1 MYREPNQKATGPAG
15 QDGYRIVEADSFKT
29 FNRLGYL
36 FVVLAAA
43 CWASGASASKFLFNS
58 GVTPFQLVQLR
69 ITTAVVFLFL
79 WLLCRKRSLLRIDR
93 RDLVYFLLLGTF
105 GMAAINITYLYAI
118 SKLNVAAALILEYLA
133 PVLIALYAV
142 LFQRERL
149 NGRTIAAIAAALA
162 GCYLVVGAYN
172 LNLFQLNV
180 AGILSGLGAAGAF
193 AWWSIHGEYGM
204 RRYNPWTVLF
214 YALLVAAFEWNL
226 LHPPLEAFM
235 HAYSPATWGWIVFV
249 ALVGAILPFG
259 LYYEGISRIRAT
271 RASITST
278 LEPIMAGV
286 LSFIFLGEVM
296 APLQIL
302 GGGLVIGSIVLLQV
316 QPEHDAMA
324 PAIFRAKRTQR

>member
-1 MYREPNQKATGPAG
+1 
-15 QDGYRIVEADSFKT
+15 VEAESFRT
-29 FNRLGYL
+29 FNRLGYF
-36 FVVLAAA
+36 FVVLAAT
-43 CWASGASASKFLFNS
+43 CWASGASASKFLFHS
-58 GVTPFQLVQLR
+58 GVTPFQLVQMR
-69 ITTAVVFLFL
+69 ITAAVVFLFL
-79 WLLCRKRSLLRIDR
+79 WLLWRHRSLLRIAREDAG
-93 RDLVYFLLLGTF
+93 YFLVLGTF

-133 PVLIALYAV
+133 PVLIALYTV
-142 LFQRERL
+142 VFQRERL
-149 NGRTIAAIAAALA
+149 SRWTVAAIAAAVS

-172 LNLFQLNV
+172 LNVFQLNL
-180 AGILSGLGAAGAF
+180 AGILSGLGAAASF
-193 AWWSIHGEYGM
+193 AWWSVYGEYGM

-214 YALLVAAFEWNL
+214 YALLVAAVEWNL

-235 HAYSPATWGWIVFV
+235 HDYTPATWGLIFFV

-278 LEPIMAGV
+278 IEPIMAGV

-302 GGGLVIGSIVLLQV
+302 GGVLVIGAIILLQV
-316 QPEHDAMA
+316 KQEHDAKA
-324 PAIFRAKRTQR
+324 PAILRKKAVEARGGKV

>member
-1 MYREPNQKATGPAG
+1 M
-15 QDGYRIVEADSFKT
+15 EAESFKK

-36 FVVLAAA
+36 FVVLAAT

-69 ITTAVVFLFL
+69 ITTATAILFV
-79 WLLCRKRSLLRIDR
+79 WMLCGRRSLLRIAAGDA
-93 RDLVYFLLLGTF
+93 LYFLLLGTL

-133 PVLIALYAV
+133 PVLIALYTV
-142 LFQRERL
+142 VFQRERL
-149 NGRTIAAIAAALA
+149 SGWTAAAIAAALA

-172 LNLFQLNV
+172 LDLLQLNL

-193 AWWSIHGEYGM
+193 AWWSVHGEYGM

-214 YALLVAAFEWNL
+214 YALLVAAVEWNL

-235 HAYSPATWGWIVFV
+235 HAYAPATWGWIVFV

-278 LEPIMAGV
+278 LEPIVAGV
-286 LSFIFLGEVM
+286 LSFVFLGEVM

-302 GGGLVIGSIVLLQV
+302 GGVLVIASIVLLQIK
-316 QPEHDAMA
+316 QEHDAKA
-324 PAIFRAKRTQR
+324 PAILRAQLGQPQ

>member
-1 MYREPNQKATGPAG
+1 M
-15 QDGYRIVEADSFKT
+15 EAVSFKK

-36 FVVLAAA
+36 FVVLAAT

-58 GVTPFQLVQLR
+58 GISPFQLVQLR
-69 ITTAVVFLFL
+69 ITTAAAILFV
-79 WLLCRKRSLLRIDR
+79 WMVCGRRSLLRIAAGDT
-93 RDLVYFLLLGTF
+93 LYFVLLGTL
-105 GMAAINITYLYAI
+105 GMAAINIAYLYAI

-133 PVLIALYAV
+133 PVLIALYTV
-142 LFQRERL
+142 VFQRERL
-149 NGRTIAAIAAALA
+149 GRWTVAAIAAALS

-172 LNLFQLNV
+172 LNLLQLNL

-193 AWWSIHGEYGM
+193 AWWSVHGEYGM

-214 YALLVAAFEWNL
+214 YALLVAAVEWNL
-226 LHPPLEAFM
+226 LYPPFEAFM
-235 HAYSPATWGWIVFV
+235 HAYAPATWGWIVFV

-278 LEPIMAGV
+278 LEPIVAGV
-286 LSFIFLGEVM
+286 LSFVFLGEVM

-302 GGGLVIGSIVLLQV
+302 GGALVIGSIGLLQV
-316 QPEHDAMA
+316 EQEHDAKA
-324 PAIFRAKRTQR
+324 PAILRAKRTQR

>member
-1 MYREPNQKATGPAG
+1 M
-15 QDGYRIVEADSFKT
+15 VEAESFKRS
-29 FNRLGYL
+29 NQLGYF
-36 FVVLAAA
+36 FVVLAAI

-79 WLLCRKRSLLRIDR
+79 WMLCRKRPLLRIER
-93 RDLVYFLLLGTF
+93 RDTVYFLLLGTF

-133 PVLIALYAV
+133 PALIAIYTVA
-142 LFQRERL
+142 FQGERL
-149 NGRTIAAIAAALA
+149 SGWTAAAIAAAIG

-172 LNLFQLNV
+172 LNILQLNL
-180 AGILSGLGAAGAF
+180 AGILSGLGAAAAF
-193 AWWSIHGEYGM
+193 AWWSVHGEYGM

-214 YALLVAAFEWNL
+214 YALLVAAVEWNL

-235 HAYSPATWGWIVFV
+235 HAYPLATWGWIVFV

-259 LYYEGISRIRAT
+259 LYYEGINRIRAT

-278 LEPIMAGV
+278 IEPIVAGV
-286 LSFIFLGEVM
+286 LSFIFLGESM

-302 GGGLVIGSIVLLQV
+302 GGALVIGAIILLQV
-316 QPEHDAMA
+316 KQEHDHRS
-324 PAIFRAKRTQR
+324 PAALRAGRRKP